1 MTDYPIPDP
10 AWDYAA
16 IYEELQAAIAEISKL
31 ETANPEADERLKNR
45 MKNVIEIIED
55 DKNQNHL

>member
-1 MTDYPIPDP
+1 MDNNYPTPDP

-16 IYEELQAAIAEISKL
+16 IYEELQSAIAEISKL

-45 MKNVIEIIED
+45 MKNIIEMISE
-55 DKNQNHL
+55 NQNYL